1 MILAG
6 IILLAI
12 ALCITAYNLAEAFR
26 ASAAARKALQ
36 EIESLEKAEQTGGKR
51 IELPAYVSDPN
62 LPMPTEIV
70 NGIEY
75 IGKLEIPSQ
84 GLLLPVI
91 SEWSD
96 EKLEISPC
104 RYSGSAYQDNMI
116 IAAHNYQGH
125 FGDLDK
131 LSKEDE
137 ICFRDMA
144 GNTFI
149 YQVVETEEIP
159 GTDLDKMESAEWD
172 LTLFT
177 CTYSGKDRVTVRCER
192 VR

>member
-36 EIESLEKAEQTGGKR
+36 EIESLEKAEQTGRKKN
-51 IELPAYVSDPN
+51 ELPAYVSDPN

-159 GTDLDKMESAEWD
+159 GTDLDKMESGEWD